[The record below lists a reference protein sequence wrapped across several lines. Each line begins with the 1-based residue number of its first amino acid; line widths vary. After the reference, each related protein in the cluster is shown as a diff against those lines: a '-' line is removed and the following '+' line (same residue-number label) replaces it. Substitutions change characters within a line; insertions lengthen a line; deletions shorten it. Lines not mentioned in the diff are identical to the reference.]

1 MPKGKRRQH
10 RTWYKESRKR
20 GRIKILKFLFFSVSF
35 FAIIIYSLMWAD
47 EWDRQ
52 IKNTAIKKAKIIK
65 TGKVIKS
72 PCVEGRF

>member
-1 MPKGKRRQH
+1 MYGN
-10 RTWYKESRKR
+10 
-20 GRIKILKFLFFSVSF
+20 